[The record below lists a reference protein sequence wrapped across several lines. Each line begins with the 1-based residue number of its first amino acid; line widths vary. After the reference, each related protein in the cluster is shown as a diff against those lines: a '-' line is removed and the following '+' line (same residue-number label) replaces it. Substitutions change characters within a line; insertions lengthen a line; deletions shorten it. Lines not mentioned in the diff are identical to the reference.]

1 LKLTN
6 PCRLSSHTLN
16 LHLLY
21 IYSKYVFNT
30 GTCNSPCAWW
40 YHEIS
45 RRCVCIE
52 YEKKRR
58 DMSRT
63 TAVVTCGCVRAA
75 DHAVCYASDVA
86 QVYTREKY
94 HPSFPTH
101 ADATRK
107 LAGIIFELPNQDFS
121 SRIQEFS
128 ARNQLTPHAVP
139 VRCSATDMGA
149 CCSLGR
155 YRDFT
160 AERPSCGVSS
170 ASLFR
175 VGDFSL

>member
-1 LKLTN
+1 
-6 PCRLSSHTLN
+6 
-16 LHLLY
+16 
-21 IYSKYVFNT
+21 
-30 GTCNSPCAWW
+30 
-40 YHEIS
+40 
-45 RRCVCIE
+45 
-52 YEKKRR
+52 
-58 DMSRT
+58 MSRI

-94 HPSFPTH
+94 HISFPTH
-101 ADATRK
+101 ADARGK
-107 LAGIIFELPNQDFS
+107 LAGIFKILV
-121 SRIQEFS
+121 
-128 ARNQLTPHAVP
+128 PHPRFFCTKPAHATCRRVFYCMP
-139 VRCSATDMGA
+139 PPTDMGA
-149 CCSLGR
+149 CCCFLGR